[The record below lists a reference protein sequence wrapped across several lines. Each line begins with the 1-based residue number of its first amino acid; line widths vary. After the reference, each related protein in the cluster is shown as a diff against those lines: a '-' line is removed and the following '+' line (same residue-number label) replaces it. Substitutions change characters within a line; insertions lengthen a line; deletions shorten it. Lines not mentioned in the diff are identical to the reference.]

1 MTAPARRWNF
11 SLTQRLI
18 FGMGGILVMLVAVTL
33 LGQSLVNDQV
43 TALKQSY
50 QQSNE
55 RKETIDRLFQG
66 MVDQETAVRG
76 FILTRQDEFLEP
88 FYPGRTSFLKAI
100 EEMRGFSRAL
110 AQTDAAAATEL
121 SADIDGAQRE
131 AETWYALA
139 RLQIDRARNRDSPL
153 PEIEGKRL
161 FDRFRRSVQSLN
173 QQDSELVQAM
183 EVRLAERQT
192 LVQSFSFGML
202 ALTSLIGVLVVANL
216 IRELRRPLGLLENT
230 ALALSQGNLDAR
242 VPDELV
248 NKGNEL
254 AVFAGTFNQMADQLK
269 VQTSALRERDILSS
283 LREVDQVLVEELDF
297 ERLCNGLLERLSE
310 LTDSQ
315 LGALYLVEPQGLV
328 LQTSLGLTSENR
340 LELVQPGEGIVGLAA
355 SSRRAVILTDNQAE
369 GFTLRTPVG
378 QLQPRSLSAWPLVSN
393 QKLVGVLFL
402 GSVLPLRPQAR
413 YLLESL
419 GNQLAVA
426 LLNSRVFREI
436 NEVRARLEA
445 TFEQM
450 SDGVVIST
458 PDARPLV
465 VNLAGRRIL
474 GLEPEQ
480 DLASVDWV
488 EQAQIYSAEGEPL
501 ALEDQPYQRAV
512 RYNATVRS
520 DLQLH
525 IRGGRVVLVS
535 VSASPIKDS
544 EGEVAGVVAVF
555 RDVTIERERERR
567 LSEQAGELEA
577 LNQELTVTNEEL
589 EMQRSELEAT
599 NEELESQRAQIE
611 TQNQDLLEA
620 DRQKNNFLA
629 SMSHELRT
637 PLNSILGF
645 SQLLLRN
652 KSLQGQEQILT
663 QLERIYQNGKI
674 QLRLVNDILDL
685 AKIKAGKVELQYAR
699 VAIEPLI
706 RETLASVESLATQ
719 KGLAVHVEIDP
730 ALEMVETDPYQFSTI
745 LSNLLSNAIKYTER
759 GGVEILARS
768 VSAQLF
774 EVVVRDTGV
783 GIALEEQSTVF
794 DEFRRLEGAATRRA
808 GGTGLG
814 LTICKRLVSL
824 LGGQIGLKSTP
835 GQGSTFTVLLPS
847 LVQQTTSVPPS
858 TNLKVL
864 VIEDDPQVQQLI
876 ATRLIDQPY
885 QLMFAPD
892 SIEGIQIARN
902 EQPDVIVLDT
912 ILPRTDLWKVLFELR
927 TDPATAIIPVILQ
940 SVQGERGLSIPLGL
954 ADFLNRP
961 VGQESLLAVLRRRR
975 IAPEGEAILIIDDN
989 ADGREYLAACLRDE
1003 GYAVELAAS
1012 GLEAL
1017 TYLEAHRPQ
1026 LVILDL
1032 MMPHMDGFEVLRRLR
1047 LLPSGQ
1053 NLPVLILSALDLS
1066 EEQRQTLLAQQTEQI
1081 LKKGDQTIDELIVH
1095 LNATLGEL
1103 RKHSDD

>member
-1 MTAPARRWNF
+1 
-11 SLTQRLI
+11 
-18 FGMGGILVMLVAVTL
+18 
-33 LGQSLVNDQV
+33 
-43 TALKQSY
+43 
-50 QQSNE
+50 
-55 RKETIDRLFQG
+55 
-66 MVDQETAVRG
+66 
-76 FILTRQDEFLEP
+76 
-88 FYPGRTSFLKAI
+88 
-100 EEMRGFSRAL
+100 
-110 AQTDAAAATEL
+110 
-121 SADIDGAQRE
+121 
-131 AETWYALA
+131 
-139 RLQIDRARNRDSPL
+139 
-153 PEIEGKRL
+153 
-161 FDRFRRSVQSLN
+161 
-173 QQDSELVQAM
+173 
-183 EVRLAERQT
+183 
-192 LVQSFSFGML
+192 
-202 ALTSLIGVLVVANL
+202 
-216 IRELRRPLGLLENT
+216 
-230 ALALSQGNLDAR
+230 
-242 VPDELV
+242 
-248 NKGNEL
+248 
-254 AVFAGTFNQMADQLK
+254 
-269 VQTSALRERDILSS
+269 
-283 LREVDQVLVEELDF
+283 
-297 ERLCNGLLERLSE
+297 
-310 LTDSQ
+310 
-315 LGALYLVEPQGLV
+315 
-328 LQTSLGLTSENR
+328 
-340 LELVQPGEGIVGLAA
+340 
-355 SSRRAVILTDNQAE
+355 
-369 GFTLRTPVG
+369 
-378 QLQPRSLSAWPLVSN
+378 
-393 QKLVGVLFL
+393 
-402 GSVLPLRPQAR
+402 R

-419 GNQLAVA
+419 GSQLAVA
-426 LLNSRVFREI
+426 LLNSQVFQEI

-450 SDGVVIST
+450 SDGVVIGT
-458 PDARPLV
+458 PDARPLI

-488 EQAQIYSAEGEPL
+488 EQAQIYSVEGEPI
-501 ALEDQPYQRAV
+501 APEDQPYQRAV

-544 EGEVAGVVAVF
+544 EGQVSGVVAVF

-577 LNQELTVTNEEL
+577 LNQELTATNEEL
-589 EMQRSELEAT
+589 EMQRSELEVT

-685 AKIKAGKVELQYAR
+685 AKIKAGKVELQYTR

-719 KGLAVHVEIDP
+719 KGLAVRIEIDP

-745 LSNLLSNAIKYTER
+745 LSNLLSNAFKYTER

-774 EVVVRDTGV
+774 EVVVRDSGV
-783 GIALEEQSTVF
+783 GIAPEEQSTVF

-824 LGGQIGLKSTP
+824 LGGQISLKSTL

-847 LVQQTTSVPPS
+847 LIQQATVSVPAS
-858 TNLKVL
+858 ANLKVL

-927 TDPATAIIPVILQ
+927 TDTATATIPVILQ

-1003 GYAVELAAS
+1003 GYTVELAAS

-1032 MMPHMDGFEVLRRLR
+1032 MMPQMDGFEVLRRLR

-1081 LKKGDQTIDELIVH
+1081 LKKGDQTIDELIIH
-1095 LNATLGEL
+1095 LNATLSEL
-1103 RKHSDD
+1103 RKHSNGQVA